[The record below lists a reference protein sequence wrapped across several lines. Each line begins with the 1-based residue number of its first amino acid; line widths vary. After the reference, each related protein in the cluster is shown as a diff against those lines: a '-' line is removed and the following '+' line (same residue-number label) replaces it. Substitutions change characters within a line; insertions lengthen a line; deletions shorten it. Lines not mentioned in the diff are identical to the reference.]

1 MGVVVVCVY
10 SHMDMNLTVPFTVSC
25 GDTGIYRWMSC
36 GD

>member
-1 MGVVVVCVY
+1 MGVVVVSVDC
-10 SHMDMNLTVPFTVSC
+10 HMDMNLTVLFAVSC